1 MMEKKESKL
10 SENQRQAYEQLVS
23 TCEYSL
29 RRGTICLI
37 GDFQSGKTTLVKYFL
52 SSKFGNVDRY
62 YLNVNLYLLNRLKE
76 EETDLSIMAKIKA
89 KTRLIMSM
97 ALQDAIEKYFTKEDL
112 LILDAIEILYP
123 YNLDLVSL
131 VSRYTRD
138 GKVCIICVPENSK
151 FVFNFSWGNC
161 DIVRLEQRV
170 ENTSQSSYLI
180 G

>member
-1 MMEKKESKL
+1 MEKKESKL

-97 ALQDAIEKYFTKEDL
+97 ALQDAIEKYFTKENL

-138 GKVCIICVPENSK
+138 GKVCIICVPENNK
-151 FVFNFSWGNC
+151 LVFNFSWGNC

>member
-1 MMEKKESKL
+1 MEKKESKL
-10 SENQRQAYEQLVS
+10 SENQRQTYEQLVS

-62 YLNVNLYLLNRLKE
+62 YLNMNLYLLNRLKE
-76 EETDLSIMAKIKA
+76 EEADLSIMAKIKA

-97 ALQDAIEKYFTKEDL
+97 ALQDVIEKHFAKEDL

-138 GKVCIICVPENSK
+138 GKVCIISVPENSK

-170 ENTSQSSYLI
+170 ENTSQSSYLK
-180 G
+180 